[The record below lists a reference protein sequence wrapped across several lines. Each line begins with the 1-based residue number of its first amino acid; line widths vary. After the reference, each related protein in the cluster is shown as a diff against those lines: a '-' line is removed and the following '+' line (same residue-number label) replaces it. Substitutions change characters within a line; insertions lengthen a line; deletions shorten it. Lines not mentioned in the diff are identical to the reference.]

1 MIDMGAEGRPFA
13 SRWDQLCCE
22 THVPEPPLEQAE
34 STSLFA
40 CVLCPRLLP
49 YSSSPKSISVLNHLH
64 RNPHLRFCFSEP
76 DLRQYSLQ
84 MRLRVPRASGK
95 CWASVPRWGEA
106 TEQEPSHANECCS
119 NSYPPKED
127 FLTAGYI
134 AAPFRGAL
142 QFKAHQHLLCS
153 SFRSSLGHDLKK
165 QGHYEARYQTP
176 QLPPCSQAGTLE
188 AQEVSGKFKKCI
200 WGDMAKLS
208 LVSDSIRNSDLVGE
222 RMLTTSAR
230 HLVTTRGYMKRF

>member
-1 MIDMGAEGRPFA
+1 M
-13 SRWDQLCCE
+13 CCE

-34 STSLFA
+34 NTSLFA

-49 YSSSPKSISVLNHLH
+49 YPSSPKSISVLNHLH

-153 SFRSSLGHDLKK
+153 SFRSSLGWILKNRVIMK
-165 QGHYEARYQTP
+165 PGKDPPSSLPVVRQVPCRHKKSQGN
-176 QLPPCSQAGTLE
+176 
-188 AQEVSGKFKKCI
+188 FKNVFGVI
-200 WGDMAKLS
+200 WL
-208 LVSDSIRNSDLVGE
+208 N
-222 RMLTTSAR
+222 
-230 HLVTTRGYMKRF
+230 